1 MEIATTAAHVQHN
14 ASGFINTLLAA
25 ETCME
30 GCQMP
35 ANDFDLGLEFKPIRF
50 QSDISVSMYYSNPE
64 AVCEAAAKLLFMSVK
79 WARNI
84 PSFMSLPFRDQ
95 VRELWY
101 NVKYWFCFEDVFF
114 LVGLQVVVI
123 AIYQKEFKVIFRSK
137 APAKRLQ
144 QFNATYRNIVDLVSA
159 SPGKRSQHCWAQHV
173 ACVWPPCCNVLRHVA
188 RWKLN

>member
-1 MEIATTAAHVQHN
+1 MSLNVSILTCPRDLRREGKQVYCISTAVQHERGPRSSTLRKQKMLKEAQDRMEIATSAAHVQHN

-35 ANDFDLGLEFKPIRF
+35 TSDYDLGLEFKPIRF

-95 VRELWY
+95 V
-101 NVKYWFCFEDVFF
+101 KK
-114 LVGLQVVVI
+114 G
-123 AIYQKEFKVIFRSK
+123 
-137 APAKRLQ
+137 
-144 QFNATYRNIVDLVSA
+144 
-159 SPGKRSQHCWAQHV
+159 
-173 ACVWPPCCNVLRHVA
+173 
-188 RWKLN
+188 

>member
-1 MEIATTAAHVQHN
+1 
-14 ASGFINTLLAA
+14 
-25 ETCME
+25 ME

-95 VRELWY
+95 VKALY
-101 NVKYWFCFEDVFF
+101 TLKYRSYISNTVF
-114 LVGLQVVVI
+114 VGLL
-123 AIYQKEFKVIFRSK
+123 S
-137 APAKRLQ
+137 
-144 QFNATYRNIVDLVSA
+144 
-159 SPGKRSQHCWAQHV
+159 
-173 ACVWPPCCNVLRHVA
+173 
-188 RWKLN
+188 

>member
-1 MEIATTAAHVQHN
+1 MLKEAQDRMEIATTAAHVQHN
-14 ASGFINTLLAA
+14 AGGFINTLLAA

-95 VRELWY
+95 VREGYVDILGSWAY
-101 NVKYWFCFEDVFF
+101 IRDFSPQEGFF
-114 LVGLQVVVI
+114 SSNI
-123 AIYQKEFKVIFRSK
+123 ACKE
-137 APAKRLQ
+137 
-144 QFNATYRNIVDLVSA
+144 N
-159 SPGKRSQHCWAQHV
+159 
-173 ACVWPPCCNVLRHVA
+173 
-188 RWKLN
+188 

>member
-1 MEIATTAAHVQHN
+1 
-14 ASGFINTLLAA
+14 
-25 ETCME
+25 ME

-95 VRELWY
+95 VRERDLP
-101 NVKYWFCFEDVFF
+101 FQTFF
-114 LVGLQVVVI
+114 SWADCCDFSPPEGCVGLFLTPTFSVKKI
-123 AIYQKEFKVIFRSK
+123 KKGR
-137 APAKRLQ
+137 KR
-144 QFNATYRNIVDLVSA
+144 
-159 SPGKRSQHCWAQHV
+159 
-173 ACVWPPCCNVLRHVA
+173 
-188 RWKLN
+188 

>member
-1 MEIATTAAHVQHN
+1 MLKEAQDRMEIATSAAHVQHN

-35 ANDFDLGLEFKPIRF
+35 TNDYDLGLEFKPIRF

-95 VRELWY
+95 VRKGWY
-101 NVKYWFCFEDVFF
+101 TKYCKFIVKSLFQDWYSFGLKDQRIF
-114 LVGLQVVVI
+114 LI
-123 AIYQKEFKVIFRSK
+123 
-137 APAKRLQ
+137 
-144 QFNATYRNIVDLVSA
+144 
-159 SPGKRSQHCWAQHV
+159 
-173 ACVWPPCCNVLRHVA
+173 ACVGWWQMGTVSFFSVRSPKQFTHLENHLTLVVS
-188 RWKLN
+188 

>member
-1 MEIATTAAHVQHN
+1 MEITTTAHGQHN
-14 ASGFINTLLAA
+14 TSGFINTLLAA

-35 ANDFDLGLEFKPIRF
+35 PNDFDLGLEFKPIRF

-95 VRELWY
+95 VRKKLLYLERGGEGG
-101 NVKYWFCFEDVFF
+101 CIE
-114 LVGLQVVVI
+114 
-123 AIYQKEFKVIFRSK
+123 KV
-137 APAKRLQ
+137 L
-144 QFNATYRNIVDLVSA
+144 L
-159 SPGKRSQHCWAQHV
+159 
-173 ACVWPPCCNVLRHVA
+173 
-188 RWKLN
+188 

>member
-1 MEIATTAAHVQHN
+1 MLKEAQDRMEIATTAAHVQHN
-14 ASGFINTLLAA
+14 PSGFINTLLAA

-30 GCQMP
+30 GCQVP

-95 VRELWY
+95 VRERDIRMGY
-101 NVKYWFCFEDVFF
+101 
-114 LVGLQVVVI
+114 
-123 AIYQKEFKVIFRSK
+123 
-137 APAKRLQ
+137 
-144 QFNATYRNIVDLVSA
+144 
-159 SPGKRSQHCWAQHV
+159 
-173 ACVWPPCCNVLRHVA
+173 
-188 RWKLN
+188 